1 MVERLDPERYRP
13 LAPDLRGHG
22 AARDARPVSFEACVA
37 DILGAASERFVLCGY
52 SMGGRIAQHVA
63 LAAPERVERL
73 VLVATTAGIAD
84 AAERAARRAD
94 DERLAAFADDATIE
108 QFADRWAAQPLFAGT
123 PPEAARIWREDLERN
138 DPRALAAVLRG
149 MGTGAMEPLW
159 ERLSALTMPATV
171 LAGADDAKFVA
182 LGERLAAALADAE
195 LVVVEGAGHGLPREA
210 PEAVVAALSR
220 R

>member
-1 MVERLDPERYRP
+1 
-13 LAPDLRGHG
+13 
-22 AARDARPVSFEACVA
+22 
-37 DILGAASERFVLCGY
+37 
-52 SMGGRIAQHVA
+52 
-63 LAAPERVERL
+63 
-73 VLVATTAGIAD
+73 
-84 AAERAARRAD
+84 
-94 DERLAAFADDATIE
+94 
-108 QFADRWAAQPLFAGT
+108 
-123 PPEAARIWREDLERN
+123 
-138 DPRALAAVLRG
+138 
-149 MGTGAMEPLW
+149 MEPLW